1 MPCSICNKF
10 IGVGK
15 LRPEEDA
22 PVGISRKHVPR
33 DLSWQDL
40 QTSAKI
46 FDEEHIESFSI
57 RFFYPNYEDEDAEV
71 DKVVSFLMQDGIFF
85 DIELFATEEDDCPV
99 PDAWESIPV
108 SQRTSSRTD
117 SSDAIEII
125 KSWIQLCEDDSEQ
138 VDCIEPEDPE
148 LPKRVV
154 DVGDADGVIRVV
166 ETHGESA
173 KYICLSHCWGS
184 TLIITT
190 TQNTLQQRQRGI
202 DMQDLSNAFRDA
214 IFLTRQLGLHYIWID
229 SLCII
234 QDSRTDW
241 EIESAKMSFIYSKA
255 FLTIAATHS
264 PDGRG
269 GLYTDTPDF
278 EVSGETPEGE
288 EYRLFFR
295 ERIDHHLDPVPE
307 PDRSGA
313 DVGLIGHGTIAR
325 HPLLTRAWVYQERL
339 LSPRVI
345 HFGPQELFFECLS
358 AMQCECGGIAHDGSS
373 IAPSGLMKLLYAEAL
388 FTTAPGVEWHE
399 YAAYYMAR
407 IWRTMVNEYTSLGI
421 TKPSDRLPAI
431 GGLAK
436 KMSASRKQEYIAGLW
451 GNTLNDDLIWTVLEL
466 EGEKKPRYH
475 PLAAPT
481 WSWASVEAHVFYW
494 DSIVFWNPDETE
506 TDEDR
511 PPWQHLSR
519 VENWNIDA
527 AGVDEF
533 GHLNG
538 GTIKVT
544 GLAAEGTIERDVG
557 EETKWGSGSYYVRFS
572 PTLRLMM
579 HADYQLDHKGPHQVL
594 PGTEVL
600 CILMSVIQEG
610 PTDHLV
616 SLVLRA
622 VGGSGQFERIVTQT
636 NLYETRKE
644 KTMTMSNE
652 GLMLP
657 TPPNQIRALQEMIL
671 MNLRVVYPGSD
682 MEVLLCMESPG
693 VYYACVIH
701 DPLRQNK
708 VLFRGPK
715 GPNLEIPLV
724 GILREVMVLATTRY
738 HL

>member
-1 MPCSICNKF
+1 MSCSICNNF

-33 DLSWQDL
+33 DLSWQAL

-46 FDEEHIESFSI
+46 CHSCEILVTGCRGCFTQHGVDEEQIESFSI

-71 DKVVSFLMQDGIFF
+71 DKVVSFLMQDGTFF

-99 PDAWESIPV
+99 PDAWESMPV

-125 KSWIQLCEDDSEQ
+125 KSWIQLCEDDSEH
-138 VDCIEPEDPE
+138 VDCIEPEDPG
-148 LPKRVV
+148 LPKRIV

-184 TLIITT
+184 TQIITT
-190 TQNTLQQRQRGI
+190 TQNTLQQRQRRI
-202 DMQDLSNAFRDA
+202 DMQDLSNTFRDA
-214 IFLTRQLGLHYIWID
+214 ILLTRQLGLHYIWID

-241 EIESAKMSFIYSKA
+241 EIESAKMSSIYSKA

-436 KMSASRKQEYIAGLW
+436 KMAASRKQEYVAGLW

-466 EGEKKPRYH
+466 EGEKKPRYD

-494 DSIVFWNPDETE
+494 DSIVFWNPDETV

-519 VENWNIDA
+519 VEGWNVDA

-544 GLAAEGTIERDVG
+544 GLVAEGSHRPCG
-557 EETKWGSGSYYVRFS
+557 
-572 PTLRLMM
+572 
-579 HADYQLDHKGPHQVL
+579 
-594 PGTEVL
+594 
-600 CILMSVIQEG
+600 
-610 PTDHLV
+610 
-616 SLVLRA
+616 
-622 VGGSGQFERIVTQT
+622 
-636 NLYETRKE
+636 
-644 KTMTMSNE
+644 
-652 GLMLP
+652 
-657 TPPNQIRALQEMIL
+657 
-671 MNLRVVYPGSD
+671 
-682 MEVLLCMESPG
+682 
-693 VYYACVIH
+693 
-701 DPLRQNK
+701 
-708 VLFRGPK
+708 
-715 GPNLEIPLV
+715 
-724 GILREVMVLATTRY
+724 
-738 HL
+738 